1 MIIQNPMEF
10 FKIPEHV
17 VIINIVD
24 IVNRFTTMIE
34 EYVVE
39 MEPAYI
45 TISGAMVIIKKSDKL
60 LDSKGQEVAFENFLK
75 LDGDYQHNGV
85 AIVLNS
91 VNSRKNYRLRTKTAI
106 VTEILIAFV
115 KDDIS
120 KRSNWEAVYD
130 VYEAIEP
137 YIDRK

>member
-45 TISGAMVIIKKSDKL
+45 TTSGAMVIIKKSDKL
-60 LDSKGQEVAFENFLK
+60 LDSKGQSPVYFSHHPVLAWPKSWLFLR
-75 LDGDYQHNGV
+75 LFDRFFVVV
-85 AIVLNS
+85 AI
-91 VNSRKNYRLRTKTAI
+91 KRTSI
-106 VTEILIAFV
+106 
-115 KDDIS
+115 
-120 KRSNWEAVYD
+120 
-130 VYEAIEP
+130 P
-137 YIDRK
+137 

>member
-34 EYVVE
+34 DYVID

-45 TISGAMVIIKKSDKL
+45 TNSGGRVIFKKSDKL
-60 LDSKGQEVAFENFLK
+60 LDSKGQEVAFEDFLK

-91 VNSRKNYRLRTKTAI
+91 INSRKNCFPVRALRD
-106 VTEILIAFV
+106 VILYE
-115 KDDIS
+115 
-120 KRSNWEAVYD
+120 SN
-130 VYEAIEP
+130 
-137 YIDRK
+137 

>member
-45 TISGAMVIIKKSDKL
+45 TISGAMVIIQISSLILKDKK
-60 LDSKGQEVAFENFLK
+60 
-75 LDGDYQHNGV
+75 
-85 AIVLNS
+85 
-91 VNSRKNYRLRTKTAI
+91 
-106 VTEILIAFV
+106 
-115 KDDIS
+115 
-120 KRSNWEAVYD
+120 
-130 VYEAIEP
+130 
-137 YIDRK
+137 